1 MAEQI
6 NLETLI
12 LAHQAGVWRYLR
24 FLGCER
30 ETADDL
36 TQETFLKLMES
47 EFEEINSHATAA
59 FLRTIARNLFLS
71 TVRRTVRVQSVEDLE
86 VADRTWA
93 EAHAQD
99 DGAARLKA
107 LAGCLQ
113 NLQGHTREVLDLF
126 YKEQQRGAEIA
137 QRMQLSE
144 ENVRVM
150 IHRAKQA
157 LRKCMESKLKP

>member
-1 MAEQI
+1 MAEQL
-6 NLETLI
+6 NLEALI
-12 LAHQAGVWRYLR
+12 LTHQAGVWRYLR

-30 ETADDL
+30 ETAYDL
-36 TQETFLKLMES
+36 TQETFLKLMEAD
-47 EFEEINSHATAA
+47 FEEINPAATAA

-71 TVRRTVRVQSVEDLE
+71 NMRKTVRVQTVEDLE
-86 VADRTWA
+86 VADRAWA
-93 EAHAQD
+93 EAANDD

-113 NLQGHTREVLDLF
+113 LLQGHSREVLDLF
-126 YKEQQRGAEIA
+126 YKEQRRGTEIA
-137 QRMQLSE
+137 DRMNLSE

-157 LRKCMESKLKP
+157 LKKCLETKLKP